1 MLDLVLEKLGDTHF
15 VAVLL
20 ASIGCA
26 TTVIMAL
33 MPFLQ
38 KDDLDRRIKAVGVE
52 RERIRMRERE
62 RLVASSSPN
71 KPQLRMVAGGISKR
85 VVDTFNLSSWLSTET
100 AKQQLAMAGFRGAN
114 PEYAFLTFRL
124 VAPIVFFLFALVYVF
139 FIAKFNQSPIMKV
152 AMAMAAAFVGMK
164 APEIFLSN
172 KTKKRQLAMNRAY
185 PNMVD
190 LLIICAESGMSIE
203 HSIRKVSMEIGSES
217 IDLAEELSLMAAEL
231 SYLEHRRQAFEN
243 FNLRTGMDSVKQLT
257 TVLVQS
263 EKYGTPLGV
272 ALRVLAQESR
282 EHRMMLAEKKA
293 AALPPTLTV
302 PMILFFLPGL
312 FCAILGP
319 AVVEINNW
327 T

>member
-1 MLDLVLEKLGDTHF
+1 MT
-15 VAVLL
+15 
-20 ASIGCA
+20 
-26 TTVIMAL
+26 
-33 MPFLQ
+33 
-38 KDDLDRRIKAVGVE
+38 
-52 RERIRMRERE
+52 
-62 RLVASSSPN
+62 
-71 KPQLRMVAGGISKR
+71 AGGVSKQ
-85 VVDTFNLSSWLSTET
+85 VVDTFNLSNWLNTET

-124 VAPIVFFLFALVYVF
+124 VAPIVFFILALVYVF
-139 FIAKFNQSPIMKV
+139 FIAKINQSPIIKV
-152 AMAMAAAFVGMK
+152 AIAMGAAFVGIK
-164 APEIFLSN
+164 APEIFLAN

-203 HSIRKVSMEIGSES
+203 HSIRKVSMEIGTES

-231 SYLEHRRQAFEN
+231 SYLEHRRTAFEN
-243 FNLRTGMDSVKQLT
+243 LNLRTGMDSVKQLT

-319 AVVEINNW
+319 AVVEINHW